1 MENKENKDYLSFTP
15 NYHVVQFKTEK
26 MLPVSESD
34 WNELKSEINSF
45 SGQKDSIF
53 SKIDFGQLLIGAFI
67 SSLFSLLALYNSY
80 DVNMWLFI
88 VNWVIT
94 ITTFLVGISFL
105 LFNKEKE
112 EIKKIHL
119 NKANDKISTI
129 ENKHNV

>member
-112 EIKKIHL
+112 E
-119 NKANDKISTI
+119 
-129 ENKHNV
+129 